1 MMYRYFYIAVSV
13 MLLSANAFAQQQISS
28 ATSGA
33 SVTISTPISVSKSV
47 NMSFSSITVSSTQG
61 GSIILDPTGKE
72 SASGGISI
80 NNNEEGGGVPASFTV
95 SGQGGYAYSVNLPN
109 SPVSMDD
116 ESADLLNITTFTS
129 SPQVSGQTQAGT
141 QTINVGATLNL
152 EKAEEAGDFEA
163 EIPFDIRVNY
173 N

>member
-1 MMYRYFYIAVSV
+1 MGNRHIYIAVG
-13 MLLSANAFAQQQISS
+13 LLLLCGKAHAQQQVST
-28 ATSGA
+28 ATAGIG
-33 SVTISTPISVSKSV
+33 VTISTPISVSKSV
-47 NMSFSSITVSSTQG
+47 NMSFSNVTVSTSQG
-61 GSIILDPTGKE
+61 GSVVLDPNGKE

-80 NNNEEGGGVPASFTV
+80 NNAEGGVPASFTV

-109 SPVSMDD
+109 TPVSMDD
-116 ESADLLNITTFTS
+116 ESANALNITNFTS
-129 SPQVSGQTQAGT
+129 SPEVSGQTQAGT

-152 EKAEEAGDFEA
+152 QKAEETGEYDA